1 MSSVRIFNDYLPE
14 DVFDNLQNVM
24 MSSDFPWHWTS
35 NISTCPDT
43 NNKDG
48 QFQFLHPFLIPETGL
63 VSPYM
68 QLLWPLVNKIH
79 PAHILRIKANL
90 NVNNSGKQL
99 GYFHVDQFVKE
110 SKTAIFYVN
119 TNDGYTEFDTGET
132 VNSIANRLVVFD
144 SDTKHV
150 GYGPTKC
157 ERRVLINLNYVL

>member
-1 MSSVRIFNDYLPE
+1 MSSVRIFNDYLPG

-43 NNKDG
+43 NNQDR

-99 GYFHVDQFVKE
+99 GYFHVDQYVKE

-150 GYGPTKC
+150 GYGSTEC